1 MEQMFLVCVCFFG
14 PLTLTGTSCFSAVIT
29 EYQDDFEHVIEFL
42 SYMQPTLQVCKRSSS
57 KETRL
62 DGPQGEAKGR

>member
-1 MEQMFLVCVCFFG
+1 MEQMFLVFFFFCL
-14 PLTLTGTSCFSAVIT
+14 LTFTGTSCLSAVIT
-29 EYQDDFEHVIEFL
+29 KYQDDFQHFIQFL